1 MDNIMKKVAA
11 FIVDQ
16 RLFVYIAFAI
26 AVIYSVMSINK
37 VKVNSDITAF
47 LPDETETRR
56 GLNIMEDEFITYATA
71 DVMISNITYDAAE
84 ALSDQIKELDDVVS
98 VTFDNSAEHYAN
110 SAALISISFHGESLD
125 ENVIEAMEKVEKVV
139 EGYDFYVN
147 TEIGSDY
154 QAQLAE
160 EINSVL
166 VVVMIIIVLMLTFT
180 SRSYF
185 EVVIFLIVFGVAA
198 LLNMGTNYWL
208 GEISSITKSIAVI
221 LQLALAIDYAI
232 IFCHRYQDEAAT
244 GISPRKAVINSLST
258 SIIEISSSSL
268 TTISGLVALTLMQF
282 KLGKDLGIVLSKGII
297 CSMLTVF
304 LLMPGLIMLFPK
316 ALKRTEH
323 KNLVPSIRAW
333 GNFLS
338 RRKWIFIAFFVALLP
353 VSILY
358 SSKADYVFSE
368 KAMDKIRLSDTQKIA
383 NKIADNFEQTTTIAV
398 IVPSGNYNYE
408 HAILDEV
415 LDIDTV
421 RTATGLS
428 NIEVG
433 DDGDFLTD
441 SFTPRMFAEL
451 LDLDVDV
458 SRLMFSLYGYENDQY
473 QPIFG
478 DADEYAVPLIDMFD
492 FMFEKIDQGVVT
504 LDDEQQEDIDELRE
518 TLEMGEDQLR
528 GENYSRMVF
537 TAAVPIEGDEAEEL
551 LEQMHTIVAKYYGDD
566 GLVTGD
572 ITSSHDLS
580 ESFMSDNTKINVLTA
595 LFVFI
600 IIIFTFKSVGV
611 GVLLITVIQ
620 GSIWMNFS
628 IPYMTDTNLFFLTN
642 IIVSAIQMGAT
653 IDYAIVLTNRYL
665 ELKKSMPQREA
676 IATAVDQSFPTI
688 LTSGSILIA
697 SGFLIALLTTDA
709 YVGSIGLAL
718 GRGSLIS
725 VILVLTVLP
734 QIIYVCDPLIEK
746 TRFQINLKAGGDE
759 NEN

>member
-1 MDNIMKKVAA
+1 
-11 FIVDQ
+11 
-16 RLFVYIAFAI
+16 
-26 AVIYSVMSINK
+26 
-37 VKVNSDITAF
+37 
-47 LPDETETRR
+47 
-56 GLNIMEDEFITYATA
+56 
-71 DVMISNITYDAAE
+71 
-84 ALSDQIKELDDVVS
+84 
-98 VTFDNSAEHYAN
+98 
-110 SAALISISFHGESLD
+110 
-125 ENVIEAMEKVEKVV
+125 
-139 EGYDFYVN
+139 
-147 TEIGSDY
+147 
-154 QAQLAE
+154 
-160 EINSVL
+160 
-166 VVVMIIIVLMLTFT
+166 
-180 SRSYF
+180 
-185 EVVIFLIVFGVAA
+185 
-198 LLNMGTNYWL
+198 
-208 GEISSITKSIAVI
+208 
-221 LQLALAIDYAI
+221 
-232 IFCHRYQDEAAT
+232 
-244 GISPRKAVINSLST
+244 
-258 SIIEISSSSL
+258 
-268 TTISGLVALTLMQF
+268 
-282 KLGKDLGIVLSKGII
+282 
-297 CSMLTVF
+297 MLTVF